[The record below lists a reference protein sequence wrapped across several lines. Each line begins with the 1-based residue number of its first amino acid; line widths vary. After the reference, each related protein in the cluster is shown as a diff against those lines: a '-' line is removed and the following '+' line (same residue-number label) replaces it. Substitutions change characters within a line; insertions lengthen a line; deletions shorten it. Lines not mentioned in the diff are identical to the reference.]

1 MRQLSQISTL
11 LVHTVIS
18 GLFLIVDGAF
28 GIAHALRFSTEDQRS

>member
-28 GIAHALRFSTEDQRS
+28 CNTYALRFSTED